1 MLVTIA
7 TKSEAVTYGAFI
19 LRPRLVNGDVIK
31 YKFHDMVKAMRS
43 FIHSVITPALN
54 KKSRKSGS

>member
-54 KKSRKSGS
+54 KKSR